1 MSEFIGRTID
11 EAIETGL
18 KTLGLSREE
27 AEIEILDEGRG
38 GVFGLGSKEAR
49 VIIRSLSVGSPAPA
63 APPSPSPDPE
73 TDPEPAVVAPPV
85 VEQQGTGVESETT
98 ADDDDLD
105 DEITGY
111 DESELEA
118 LDAENQVL
126 MISRNFLQGML
137 DHMGLDTTV
146 EAEIQP
152 ADDGGEIGYYLNI
165 AGQDLGILI
174 GRRAETL
181 DAIQYLVRLVAN
193 RHTHAWHRV
202 EIDVE
207 RYKQRRETSLQRLA
221 QNMADRAVREQCTI
235 MLEAMPARERRLVH
249 LALRDR
255 EDVYTES
262 TGEGENRKVTILPA

>member
-1 MSEFIGRTID
+1 MSEFTGRTID
-11 EAIETGL
+11 DAIETGL
-18 KTLGLSREE
+18 KTLGLSRE
-27 AEIEILDEGRG
+27 AVEIEVLDEGRG

-49 VIIRSLSVGSPAPA
+49 VIIRSLSAGSPAPD
-63 APPSPSPDPE
+63 APPSHSSDPD
-73 TDPEPAVVAPPV
+73 TDQAPVVIAQAE
-85 VEQQGTGVESETT
+85 VEQQGTEVEPE
-98 ADDDDLD
+98 LD
-105 DEITGY
+105 EEEGY
-111 DESELEA
+111 TESELEA
-118 LDAENQVL
+118 LDAENEVL

-152 ADDGGEIGYYLNI
+152 ADDDGEIGYYLNI

-207 RYKQRRETSLQRLA
+207 RYKQRRQTSLQRMA
-221 QNMADRAVREQCTI
+221 ENMAERAVREQRTI
-235 MLEAMPARERRLVH
+235 ILEAMPARERRLVH

-255 EDVYTES
+255 KDVYTES
-262 TGEGENRKVTILPA
+262 VGEGENRKVTILPA